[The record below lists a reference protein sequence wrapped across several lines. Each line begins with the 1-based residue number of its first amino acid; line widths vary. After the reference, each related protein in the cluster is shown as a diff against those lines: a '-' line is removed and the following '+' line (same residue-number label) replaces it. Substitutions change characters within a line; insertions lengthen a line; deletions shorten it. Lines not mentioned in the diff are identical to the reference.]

1 MPERIEVPKRF
12 LAISYNGD
20 HYPGAPGVNGL
31 IEGANCQ
38 LYAYE
43 ILRHF
48 GLQIPDFR
56 SSNLWEDTQYTD
68 IVSDLGPLD
77 IVLFNRT
84 KKVWGAHVGLCI
96 SSDEII
102 HLSKQVGRPAIW
114 GMAEFQMRP
123 EYQTFIGAKRIRAQ
137 ASYRSCVIGGFSL
150 DVVTSFARSKRRAMV

>member
-1 MPERIEVPKRF
+1 MAKRIEIPKRF
-12 LAISYNGD
+12 LAIRYNGD

-31 IEGANCQ
+31 IGGANCQ
-38 LYAYE
+38 HCAYE

-84 KKVWGAHVGLCI
+84 KRAWGAHAGLCI
-96 SSDEII
+96 SSNEII
-102 HLSKQVGRPAIW
+102 HLSKQVGRPASW
-114 GMAEFQMRP
+114 SRPEFQKRP
-123 EYQTFIGAKRIRAQ
+123 EYKTFIGAKRIRPGRHTDRAPEQ
-137 ASYRSCVIGGFSL
+137 AHTNSTTLV
-150 DVVTSFARSKRRAMV
+150 